1 MLDLNRIRSEP
12 DAVKAGLA
20 RKGVPSSEVDEV
32 LALDER
38 RRDAIVRAETLK
50 SCRNEVSKQIGALKK
65 QGADTSAAQAQMR
78 LAGEEIAAL
87 DLVSVQAEA
96 QLRDRLLRIP
106 NIPGAMVP
114 DGPGES
120 ANRVEKIWGEAPKMA
135 FDPRP
140 HDELGVA
147 LGILDFEAAAKI
159 SGARFVVLRGA
170 GAALERALISFMLDL
185 HTREHGYTEVLP
197 PYLVKPHALEGT
209 GNLPKFEADLFKVN
223 GGDFYLIP
231 TAEVPVTN
239 LHRDEILEESRL
251 PIRYCAFS
259 PCFRSEAGSYGKDT
273 KGMIRQHQFH
283 KVELVKFVH
292 PDASYD
298 ELEGLTRDAEEVLEA
313 LGLHY
318 RRITLCTG
326 DMSFSSAKTYDLE
339 VWLPSQGRFREISS
353 CSNFEDFQARRAAIR
368 FKPAGG
374 GKPRFVHTINGSG
387 LAVGRTLVAILENY
401 QREDGSVVVPEVL
414 WPYLGGLEV
423 IGQRTSEGSGER

>member
-1 MLDLNRIRSEP
+1 MLDLNRFRTEP

-32 LALDER
+32 LALDGR
-38 RRDAIVRAETLK
+38 RRDAIVRAEALK
-50 SCRNEVSKQIGALKK
+50 SHRNEVSKQIGALKK
-65 QGADTSAAQAQMR
+65 QGADTAAAQAQMR

-87 DLVSVQAEA
+87 DLVSVGAEA
-96 QLRDRLLRIP
+96 EVRDRLMRLP
-106 NIPGAMVP
+106 NIPSPMVP
-114 DGPGES
+114 DGRDES
-120 ANRVEKIWGEAPKMA
+120 ANRVEKIWGEAPKMSFEPKA
-135 FDPRP
+135 

-147 LGILDFEAAAKI
+147 LGILDFEAAAKM

-170 GAALERALISFMLDL
+170 GAALERAIISFMLDL
-185 HTREHGYTEVLP
+185 HTRRHGYTEVLP

-209 GNLPKFEADLFKVN
+209 GNLPKFEADLFKVD

-239 LHRDEILEESRL
+239 IHRDEILDESRL
-251 PIRYCAFS
+251 PIRYCAFT

-283 KVELVKFVH
+283 KVELVKFVR
-292 PDASYD
+292 PDTSYE
-298 ELEGLTRDAEEVLEA
+298 ELESLTRDAEEVLEA

-353 CSNFEDFQARRAAIR
+353 CSNFEDFQARRAGIR
-368 FKPAGG
+368 FKPGG
-374 GKPRFVHTINGSG
+374 GKPRFAHTLNGSA
-387 LAVGRTLVAILENY
+387 LAVGRTLVAILENF
-401 QREDGSVVVPEVL
+401 QREDGSVAVPAVL
-414 WPYLGGLEV
+414 RPYMGGLEV
-423 IGQRTSEGSGER
+423 VGL

>member
-1 MLDLNRIRSEP
+1 VLDLNRIRTET

-20 RKGVPSSEVDEV
+20 RKGVPPSEVDEV

-38 RRDAIVRAETLK
+38 RREAIVRAEALK
-50 SCRNEVSKQIGALKK
+50 SQRNEVSKQIGALKK
-65 QGADTSAAQAQMR
+65 QGADTEAAQAQMR
-78 LAGEEIAAL
+78 LTGEEIAAL
-87 DLVSVQAEA
+87 DLVSVRAEA
-96 QLRDRLLRIP
+96 EVRDRLLRIP

-114 DGPGES
+114 DGRDES
-120 ANRVEKIWGEAPKMA
+120 ANRVEKTWGEAPILSFEPK
-135 FDPRP
+135 P

-185 HTREHGYTEVLP
+185 HTGQHGYTEVLP

-209 GNLPKFEADLFKVN
+209 GNLPKFEADLFKVD
-223 GGDFYLIP
+223 GGEFYLIP

-239 LHRDEILEESRL
+239 IHRDEILEESRL
-251 PIRYCAFS
+251 PIRYCAFT

-292 PDASYD
+292 PDTSYE
-298 ELEGLTRDAEEVLEA
+298 ELESLTRDAEEVLEA

-318 RRITLCTG
+318 RRIALCTG
-326 DMSFSSAKTYDLE
+326 DMSFSSAMTYDLE

-353 CSNFEDFQARRAAIR
+353 CSNFEDFQARRADIR
-368 FKPAGG
+368 FKPKGSRKAV
-374 GKPRFVHTINGSG
+374 FAHTLNGSG
-387 LAVGRTLVAILENY
+387 LAVGRTLAAILESC
-401 QREDGSVVVPEVL
+401 QQKQGSVVVPQVL
-414 WPYLGGLEV
+414 RPYMNGVEV
-423 IGQRTSEGSGER
+423 IEKPA

>member
-1 MLDLNRIRSEP
+1 MLDLNRIRTET

-20 RKGVPSSEVDEV
+20 RKGVPHSEVDEV

-50 SCRNEVSKQIGALKK
+50 SNRNEVSKQIGALKK
-65 QGADTSAAQAQMR
+65 QGADTAAAQAQMR

-87 DLVSVQAEA
+87 DLVSAGAENEV
-96 QLRDRLLRIP
+96 RDRLMRLP
-106 NIPGAMVP
+106 NIPNAMVP
-114 DGPGES
+114 DGRDES
-120 ANRVEKIWGEAPKMA
+120 ANRVEKIWGEAPKMS
-135 FDPRP
+135 FEPKP

-147 LGILDFEAAAKI
+147 LGILDFESAAKI

-185 HTREHGYTEVLP
+185 HTRRHGYTEVLP

-209 GNLPKFEADLFKVN
+209 GNLPKFEADLFKVD

-239 LHRDEILEESRL
+239 IHRDEILEESRL
-251 PIRYCAFS
+251 PIRYCAFT

-292 PDASYD
+292 PDTSYD
-298 ELEGLTRDAEEVLEA
+298 ELESLTRDAEAVLEA

-353 CSNFEDFQARRAAIR
+353 CSNFEDFQARRAGIR

-374 GKPRFVHTINGSG
+374 KPRFAHTLNGSA
-387 LAVGRTLVAILENY
+387 LAVGRTLVAILENF

-414 WPYLGGLEV
+414 RPYMGGLEV
-423 IGQRTSEGSGER
+423 VGG

>member
-1 MLDLNRIRSEP
+1 MLDLNRIRTDP
-12 DAVKAGLA
+12 DTVKAGLA
-20 RKGVPSSEVDEV
+20 RKGVPPSEVDAV

-38 RRDAIVRAETLK
+38 RREAIVRAEALK
-50 SCRNEVSKQIGALKK
+50 SRRNEVSKQIGALKK
-65 QGADTSAAQAQMR
+65 QGADTSTAQAEMR

-87 DLVSVQAEA
+87 DLASAQAEA
-96 QLRDRLLRIP
+96 ETLDRLMRIP
-106 NIPGAMVP
+106 NIPSAMVP
-114 DGPGES
+114 DGPGEA
-120 ANRVEKIWGEAPKMA
+120 ANRVEKVWGEAPEMA
-135 FDPRP
+135 FEPKA
-140 HDELGVA
+140 HDDLGVA

-159 SGARFVVLRGA
+159 SGARFVVYRGL

-185 HTREHGYTEVLP
+185 HTRKHGYTEVLP

-209 GNLPKFEADLFKVN
+209 GNLPKFEAELFKVN
-223 GGDFYLIP
+223 GGEFYLIP

-239 LHRDEILEESRL
+239 LHREEILDASRL
-251 PIRYCAFS
+251 PIRYCAFT

-283 KVELVKFVH
+283 KVELVKFTH
-292 PDASYD
+292 PDASYA
-298 ELEGLTRDAEEVLEA
+298 ELDGLTADAEAVLEA

-353 CSNFEDFQARRAAIR
+353 CSNFEEFQARRAGIR
-368 FKPAGG
+368 FRPEGG

-387 LAVGRTLVAILENY
+387 LAVGRTFVAVLENY
-401 QREDGSVVVPEVL
+401 QRKDGTIEVPRVL
-414 WPYLGGLEV
+414 RPYLGGMEV
-423 IGQRTSEGSGER
+423 IGA

>member
-1 MLDLNRIRSEP
+1 MLDLNRFRTDP

-20 RKGVPSSEVDEV
+20 RKGVPPSEVDEV

-38 RRDAIVRAETLK
+38 RRDAIVRAEALK
-50 SCRNEVSKQIGALKK
+50 SNRNEVSKQIGALKK

-87 DLVSVQAEA
+87 DLVSVGAEA
-96 QLRDRLLRIP
+96 EVRDRLMRLP
-106 NIPGAMVP
+106 NIPSAMVP
-114 DGPGES
+114 DGRDES
-120 ANRVEKIWGEAPKMA
+120 GNRVEKIWGEAPKMS
-135 FDPRP
+135 FEPKP

-147 LGILDFEAAAKI
+147 LGILDFEAAAKM

-185 HTREHGYTEVLP
+185 HTSRHGYSEVLP

-209 GNLPKFEADLFKVN
+209 GNLPKFEADLFKVD

-239 LHRDEILEESRL
+239 IHRDEILEETRL
-251 PIRYCAFS
+251 PVRYCAFT

-292 PDASYD
+292 PDTSYE
-298 ELEGLTRDAEEVLEA
+298 ELESLTRDAEEVLEA

-318 RRITLCTG
+318 RRMTLCTG

-353 CSNFEDFQARRAAIR
+353 CSNFEDFQARRAGIR
-368 FKPAGG
+368 FKPAG
-374 GKPRFVHTINGSG
+374 GKPRFVHTLNGSA
-387 LAVGRTLVAILENY
+387 LAVGRTLVAILENF
-401 QREDGSVVVPEVL
+401 QREDGSVAVPAVL
-414 WPYLGGLEV
+414 RPYMGGLEV
-423 IGQRTSEGSGER
+423 VSM